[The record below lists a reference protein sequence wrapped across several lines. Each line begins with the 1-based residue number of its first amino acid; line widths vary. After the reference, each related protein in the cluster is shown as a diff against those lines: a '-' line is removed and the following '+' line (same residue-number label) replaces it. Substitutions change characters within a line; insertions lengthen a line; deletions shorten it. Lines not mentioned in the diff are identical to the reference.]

1 MARVFDLYRQVVQ
14 EAANRRVCSQSLI
27 QTSVELCTNAVM
39 LRAEARA
46 LCARGI
52 ELRTAARPAGVDLAR
67 PTAAPR
73 HAALTAAETL

>member
-14 EAANRRVCSQSLI
+14 EAANTRVCSQSLI
-27 QTSVELCTNAVM
+27 QTSVELCTNTVM

-52 ELRTAARPAGVDLAR
+52 ELRTPDPREWTSHARP
-67 PTAAPR
+67 PR
-73 HAALTAAETL
+73 RVTPR